1 MPLMKEGDIILV
13 GLPQSDRSFKL
24 RPALIL
30 KRLPK
35 YNDYLVCGIST
46 QINQYIKNIDI
57 ILNGHDEYFHET
69 GLHKTSLIRLLFLA
83 VIQNERI
90 AGKIGKIQTELHK
103 DLLQRLAKF
112 LSS

>member
-1 MPLMKEGDIILV
+1 MLEGDIILV
-13 GLPQSDRSFKL
+13 GLPQSDGSNKL

-30 KRLPK
+30 KKLPK

-46 QINQYIKNIDI
+46 QINQHIKDIDI
-57 ILNGHDEYFHET
+57 ILDDQSDYFHKT

-90 AGKIGKIQTELHK
+90 AGKIGKIQPAIHK
-103 DLLQRLAKF
+103 DLLHRLAKF